1 MSVPRD
7 KWRCCE
13 GANKKRN
20 RGVDSTFKVAE
31 GEDGVLSQWHYR
43 GDVGGAY
50 ERKSWP
56 LLEVVPTTVFFPAA
70 PRHMAAAI
78 ALGPQRHVSASIQ
91 FTSRRY
97 HDWMGVCFHTAGKRY

>member
-13 GANKKRN
+13 GANKKRT

-56 LLEVVPTTVFFPAA
+56 LLEVVPTTVFFPA

-78 ALGPQRHVSASIQ
+78 ALGPQRHVPARIN
-91 FTSRRY
+91 SR
-97 HDWMGVCFHTAGKRY
+97 HDDITIGIGVLHAARKKTY